1 VVNNIKNA
9 FGEPLGI
16 TPTPSGAGVAVYSA
30 HANAAY
36 LCLYDAAGERETDR
50 VRLTRGDDGV
60 HRGEVAGLRAG
71 GRYGFRVDG
80 PFEPSQGHR
89 FDISKLLADPYAA
102 ALDRP
107 YRLHPSMF
115 AHGADSGPF
124 APKCIVSTPP
134 AGEPG
139 RQRVEWDRTI
149 LYELNVRGFTRLRND
164 IPESARGRFAGLAQ
178 PAVIAH
184 LTDLGVTSV
193 EIMPAD
199 AFVDER
205 HLPPLGLANAW
216 GYNPVILGA
225 PDPRLAPDG
234 WAEVRAATDALHAA
248 GMEAILDIVLNH
260 NGESDEFGPTLSFRG
275 LDNASYFRLIP
286 GDLSRYINDMGTGNC
301 LALDRPV
308 NVDMALAALRRWMTW
323 GGIDGFRF
331 DLAAAIGRRESGF
344 DPRAPLF
351 QAIAEDPIVSQAK
364 LIAEPWDIGPGGYR
378 LGGFPPGWGEWNDR
392 FRDTARRF
400 WRGDGGLFG
409 DLATRLAGSHDVFAN
424 APTPAKSVNFIVAH
438 DGFALADLVSY
449 SQKHNEANGENN
461 RDGSNDEHSWNHGVE
476 GPSDD
481 PAIKAARARGM
492 RNLIALLLVAR
503 GTPMLAMGSETGHS
517 QSGNNN
523 AYAQDNATSW
533 IDWDQADAALVA
545 FVGRVATLR
554 RSHPAL
560 WSAAWLTGHA
570 FDETVVPDVE
580 WRDAEGPM
588 TSGAQWNSPAGEMLM
603 AVFAAPAPGGLKRD
617 SAASADN
624 RVETPVPADIDR
636 VALIF
641 NRGAAI
647 RTVLPEP
654 RPGRSWRICL
664 DTADDSLV
672 NAFPAVSDRLDVAAR
687 STVIL
692 AETPA
697 PSEGPGARAPDARE
711 LDALAEAAG
720 IAPHWFDVLG
730 KRTIVSAATKL
741 ALLEGLRLPARSQAQ
756 ARESL
761 GRLAEETARRIP
773 YSLTI
778 PLDGAL
784 KVPLRSGS
792 SAPQQPVEFHLTT
805 EDGETISGPAQVGE
819 GRRRALADG
828 REIIEH
834 DFVLPPLTTGRHRLE
849 VDGIAC
855 ALTIA
860 PPEAYGAEAASRRRF
875 GVSGQLYALRR
886 RQGDQGIGDFTTLGL
901 AAAAAG
907 AKGAAYFGVS
917 PMHALFSWDRRRASP
932 YHPSDRRF
940 LDPFLID
947 VLDGKDLPSDAEFE
961 AAIAQAGPFA
971 ALAALAAV
979 DYEAVWT
986 LKRTALRARF
996 RAFERARAARP
1007 GDPVFAEYG
1016 RFLAEGGEALRRFAI
1031 FEAISLER
1039 YGENWR
1045 RWPADLRD
1053 ADPNALAAAAS
1064 AQAYEVDFALFCQWL
1079 ADRQLAAAAARAKAA
1094 GLEIGFYRDL
1104 AVGAAPD
1111 GAENWSRAG
1120 ELATGA
1126 SVGAPPDP
1134 FSLQGQIWHLPP
1146 PDPIAGA
1153 REGWR
1158 GLAALYG
1165 ANMRHAGMLRIDH
1178 AMGLTRLFVIPDG
1191 AKPADGAYLAYPAGD
1206 LIGQITLESQRRR
1219 CMIVGEDLGTV
1230 PEGFREKLK
1239 RADILGMRVLWFER
1253 AGLDFLPPPDYPP
1266 LSVASATTHDLATLA
1281 GWWQGA
1287 DLAERLMLGL
1297 LSLEAAERAIVER
1310 REEKRVLV
1318 EALRLAGEVVG
1329 SPDFEASMTDALAA
1343 AIHGFLGSSGSVFAS
1358 VQVDDLAGETI
1369 ATNLPGTDRERPNW
1383 RHRLGGDV
1391 EALMADA
1398 RASAIIAALA
1408 KGRR

>member
-1 VVNNIKNA
+1 MNESQ
-9 FGEPLGI
+9 GRDSLGI
-16 TPTPSGAGVAVYSA
+16 VLNPSGADVALYSA
-30 HANAAY
+30 HASAVY
-36 LCLYDAAGERETDR
+36 FCLYDAAGGLETDR

-71 GRYGFRVDG
+71 ARYGFRVDG
-80 PFEPSQGHR
+80 PFDPSLGHR
-89 FDISKLLADPYAA
+89 FDVSKLLTDPYAA
-102 ALDRP
+102 AIDRP

-134 AGEPG
+134 EGAPG
-139 RQRVEWDRTI
+139 HQRVEWDRTI
-149 LYELNVRGFTRLRND
+149 LYELNVRGFTQLRRD
-164 IPESARGRFAGLAQ
+164 IPESARGRIAALTK

-184 LTDLGVTSV
+184 LTALGVTSV

-234 WAEVRAATDALHAA
+234 WVEVRAATDALHAA
-248 GMEAILDIVLNH
+248 GMEVILDIVLNH

-286 GDLSRYINDMGTGNC
+286 EDLSRYINDMGTGNC

-308 NVDMALAALRRWMTW
+308 NVDMALAALRRWMAW

-331 DLAAAIGRRESGF
+331 DLAAAIGRRASGF

-351 QAIAEDPIVSQAK
+351 QAIVEDPIVSNAK
-364 LIAEPWDIGPGGYR
+364 LIAEPWDIGPGGYQ
-378 LGGFPPGWGEWNDR
+378 LGRFPPGWGEWNDR
-392 FRDTARRF
+392 FRDGARRF

-409 DLATRLAGSHDVFAN
+409 DLATRLAGSHDVFAA
-424 APTPAKSVNFIVAH
+424 APTPVKSVNFIVAH
-438 DGFALADLVSY
+438 DGFTLADLVSY

-476 GPSDD
+476 GPSQD
-481 PAIKAARARGM
+481 PIVKAERARDM

-523 AYAQDNATSW
+523 AYAQENPTSW
-533 IDWDQADAALVA
+533 IDWDQADASLVA
-545 FVGRVATLR
+545 FVGRVVAFR

-560 WSAAWLTGHA
+560 RSAAWLTGQA
-570 FDETVVPDVE
+570 FDKTGVPDVE
-580 WRDAEGPM
+580 WRDAAGPM
-588 TSGAQWNSPAGEMLM
+588 TSGAQWNSPAGDMLM
-603 AVFAAPAPGGLKRD
+603 AVLAAPAPGEL
-617 SAASADN
+617 N
-624 RVETPVPADIDR
+624 IDR

-647 RTVLPEP
+647 RPVLPEP
-654 RPGRSWRICL
+654 RPGRTWRICV
-664 DTADDSLV
+664 DTSDDSLID
-672 NAFPAVSDRLDVAAR
+672 AFPPVADRLDVAAR

-692 AETPA
+692 VEAPA
-697 PSEGPGARAPDARE
+697 PSRGPGARAPDSHE
-711 LDALAEAAG
+711 IDALAGAAG

-730 KRTIVSAATKL
+730 KRTIVSATTKL

-761 GRLAEETARRIP
+761 ARLAEETARRIP

-784 KVPLRSGS
+784 KVSVRSGS
-792 SAPQQPVEFHLTT
+792 SAPQRPLEFHLTT
-805 EDGETISGPAQVGE
+805 EDGAAISGPMELGE
-819 GRRRALADG
+819 GRSRALADG
-828 REIIEH
+828 REIAEH
-834 DFVLPPLTTGRHRLE
+834 DFALPALPIGRHRLE

-860 PPEAYGAEAASRRRF
+860 PPEAYGSESAWRRRF
-875 GVSGQLYALRR
+875 GVSAQLYALRR
-886 RQGDQGIGDFTTLGL
+886 QQGDQGIGDFTTLGL

-917 PMHALFSWDRRRASP
+917 PMHSLFSWDRRRASP

-947 VLDGKDLPSDAEFE
+947 VLDGEDLPTDAEFE
-961 AAIAQAGPFA
+961 AALAQAGAFA
-971 ALAALAAV
+971 TLAALPAV

-1007 GDPVFAEYG
+1007 GDPIFAEHA
-1016 RFLAEGGEALRRFAI
+1016 RFLAEGGEALLRFAI

-1039 YGENWR
+1039 YGEYWR
-1045 RWPADLRD
+1045 RWPAGLRD
-1053 ADPNALAAAAS
+1053 ADPNALAAAAA

-1079 ADRQLAAAAARAKAA
+1079 ADRQLSAAAARAKSA
-1094 GLEIGFYRDL
+1094 GLEIGLYRDL

-1111 GAENWSRAG
+1111 GAESWSRAG

-1146 PDPIAGA
+1146 PDPIASA

-1206 LIGQITLESQRRR
+1206 LIGQIALESHRRR
-1219 CMIVGEDLGTV
+1219 CMVIGEDLGTV
-1230 PEGFREKLK
+1230 PEGFGAKLT

-1287 DLAERLMLGL
+1287 DLGERLMLGL
-1297 LSLEAAERAIVER
+1297 LTPEAAERAIAER

-1318 EALRLAGEVVG
+1318 EALRRAGEMVV
-1329 SPDFEASMTDALAA
+1329 SPDFEAPMSDALAA
-1343 AIHGFLGSSGSVFAS
+1343 AIHGFLSSSGSVFAS

-1383 RHRLGGDV
+1383 RHRLGSDV
-1391 EALMADA
+1391 EALIAGP
-1398 RASAIIAALA
+1398 RAGAIIEALA

>member
-1 VVNNIKNA
+1 MNA
-9 FGEPLGI
+9 
-16 TPTPSGAGVAVYSA
+16 A
-30 HANAAY
+30 AAY
-36 LCLYDAAGERETDR
+36 LCLYDAAGELETGR
-50 VRLTRGDDGV
+50 VRLTRGEDGV
-60 HRGEVAGLRAG
+60 HRGQVAGWRAG
-71 GRYGFRVDG
+71 ARYGFRVDG
-80 PFEPSQGHR
+80 PFEPARGHR

-102 ALDRP
+102 EIDRP

-124 APKCIVSTPP
+124 APKCVASAAPS
-134 AGEPG
+134 GEPG
-139 RQRVEWDRTI
+139 HQRVEWDCTI
-149 LYELNVRGFTRLRND
+149 LYELNVRGFTRLRRD
-164 IPESARGRFAGLAQ
+164 IPESTRGRFAGLAQ
-178 PAVIAH
+178 PAAIAH
-184 LTDLGVTSV
+184 LTALGVTSV

-248 GMEAILDIVLNH
+248 DMEAILDVVVNH
-260 NGESDEFGPTLSFRG
+260 SGESDEFGPTLSFRG

-286 GDLSRYINDMGTGNC
+286 EDPSRYINDMGTGNC
-301 LALDRPV
+301 LALDRRV
-308 NVDMALAALRRWMTW
+308 NVDMALAALRRWMMR
-323 GGIDGFRF
+323 GGIDGFRV
-331 DLAAAIGRRESGF
+331 DLAAAIGRRPSGF
-344 DPRAPLF
+344 DPHAPLF
-351 QAIAEDPIVSQAK
+351 QAIAEDPIVAKAK

-378 LGGFPPGWGEWNDR
+378 LGGFPAGWGEWNDR

-400 WRGDGGLFG
+400 WRADGNLFG

-424 APTPAKSVNFIVAH
+424 APTPGKSVNFIVAH
-438 DGFALADLVSY
+438 DGFTLADLVSY

-461 RDGSNDEHSWNHGVE
+461 RDGSNAEHSWNHGVE

-481 PAIKAARARGM
+481 PVIKAARARDV

-503 GTPMLAMGSETGHS
+503 GAPMLAMGSETGHS

-533 IDWDQADAALVA
+533 IDWDQADASLVA
-545 FVGRVATLR
+545 FVGRVTALR
-554 RSHPAL
+554 RAHPAL
-560 WSAAWLTGHA
+560 FNAAWLTGRA
-570 FDETVVPDVE
+570 FDDTGVPDVE
-580 WRDAEGPM
+580 WRDAAGPM
-588 TSGAQWNSPAGEMLM
+588 TSGAQWNSPAGDMLM
-603 AVFAAPAPGGLKRD
+603 AVFAAPAPGGLARTV
-617 SAASADN
+617 
-624 RVETPVPADIDR
+624 VEVDIDR
-636 VALIF
+636 VAMIF
-641 NRGAAI
+641 NRGVAV

-654 RPGRSWRICL
+654 RPGRTWRICI
-664 DTADDSLV
+664 DTSHDSLV
-672 NAFPAVSDRLDVAAR
+672 DALPAVSDRLDVAAR

-692 AETPA
+692 AEARTPG
-697 PSEGPGARAPDARE
+697 EGPGARAPDARE

-778 PLDGAL
+778 PLDGGL

-792 SAPQQPVEFHLTT
+792 SAPLRPLEFHLTT
-805 EDGETISGPAQVGE
+805 EDGEAISGPMELGE
-819 GRRRALADG
+819 GRSRALADG
-828 REIIEH
+828 REIAEH
-834 DFVLPPLTTGRHRLE
+834 DFALPVLPTGRHRLE
-849 VDGIAC
+849 VDGIVC

-860 PPEAYGAEAASRRRF
+860 PPEAYGAEAAMRRRF
-875 GVSGQLYALRR
+875 GVGAQLYALRR

-901 AAAAAG
+901 AGAAAG

-947 VLDGKDLPSDAEFE
+947 VLDGEDLPSDAEFE
-961 AAIAQAGPFA
+961 AALAQAGPFA
-971 ALAALAAV
+971 TLAALPAV

-996 RAFERARAARP
+996 RAFERARSARP
-1007 GDPVFAEYG
+1007 GDPIFAEHA

-1039 YGENWR
+1039 YGEYWR
-1045 RWPADLRD
+1045 RWPASLRD
-1053 ADPNALAAAAS
+1053 ADPTALAAAAA

-1079 ADRQLAAAAARAKAA
+1079 ADRQWAAAAARAKAA
-1094 GLEIGFYRDL
+1094 GLEIGHYRDL

-1111 GAENWSRAG
+1111 GAESWARAG
-1120 ELATGA
+1120 ELAIGA

-1134 FSLQGQIWHLPP
+1134 FSQQGQIWHLPP
-1146 PDPIAGA
+1146 PDPIAGG

-1191 AKPADGAYLAYPAGD
+1191 AKPAEGAYLAYPAGD
-1206 LIGQITLESQRRR
+1206 LIGQIALESQRRR

-1239 RADILGMRVLWFER
+1239 RTDILGMRVLWFER

-1297 LSLEAAERAIVER
+1297 FTLEAAQRAIAER

-1318 EALRLAGEVVG
+1318 EALRRAGEIVG
-1329 SPDFEASMTDALAA
+1329 SPDFEAPMTDALAA

-1383 RHRLGGDV
+1383 RHRLEGDV
-1391 EALMADA
+1391 ETLIAGA
-1398 RASAIIAALA
+1398 RAHAIIAALA